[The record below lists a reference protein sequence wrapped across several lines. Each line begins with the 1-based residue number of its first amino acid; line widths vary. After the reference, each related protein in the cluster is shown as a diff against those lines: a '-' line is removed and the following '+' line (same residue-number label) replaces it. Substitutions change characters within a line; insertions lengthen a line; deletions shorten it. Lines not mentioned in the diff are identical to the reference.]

1 MKPDY
6 AGVMSVI
13 VNPTIRLVTS
23 FSTEKGTE
31 GRKGQRGQSVE
42 GGKVGNSGSENHK
55 TLTVRVDV
63 NIQETSFSSD
73 NNTLCNNI
81 QKTSFSS
88 DNEHFVQ

>member
-23 FSTEKGTE
+23 FSTEQGTE
-31 GRKGQRGQSVE
+31 GRQGQRRQSVE
-42 GGKVGNSGSENHK
+42 GLNIGNSGNENIK

-63 NIQETSFSSD
+63 NIQETSFSSV
-73 NNTLCNNI
+73 N
-81 QKTSFSS
+81 KHS
-88 DNEHFVQ
+88 V

>member
-23 FSTEKGTE
+23 FSTEQGTE
-31 GRKGQRGQSVE
+31 GRQGQRRQSVE
-42 GGKVGNSGSENHK
+42 GLNIGNSGNENIK

-73 NNTLCNNI
+73 N
-81 QKTSFSS
+81 K
-88 DNEHFVQ
+88 HFV